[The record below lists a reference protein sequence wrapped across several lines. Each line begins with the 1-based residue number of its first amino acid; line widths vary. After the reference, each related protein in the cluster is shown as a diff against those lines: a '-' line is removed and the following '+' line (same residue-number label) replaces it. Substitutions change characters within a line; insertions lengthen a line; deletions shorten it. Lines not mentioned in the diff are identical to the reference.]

1 MTATSWILVVMI
13 YTTSGQFVEK
23 VAVGPYSS
31 KKQCQAARF
40 DGLKRFKLETV
51 CVTQAHWEGKTVDP
65 GVTPD

>member
-23 VAVGPYSS
+23 VAVGPYAS
-31 KKQCQAARF
+31 KKQCQAAKF
-40 DGLKRFKLETV
+40 DGLKRFRLETV

-65 GVTPD
+65 GVAPD